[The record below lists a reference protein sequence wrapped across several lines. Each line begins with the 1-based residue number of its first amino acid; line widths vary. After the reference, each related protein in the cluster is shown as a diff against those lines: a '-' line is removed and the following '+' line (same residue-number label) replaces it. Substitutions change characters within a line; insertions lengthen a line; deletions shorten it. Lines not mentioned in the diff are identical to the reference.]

1 MVAHLTIEMKTFTR
15 LRRLRYVV
23 DWKLQGSLTA
33 HGVVYGASVL
43 AAIGFGIF
51 TPLLWGLAD
60 TVAESGFEEQSIVM
74 IYLHE
79 RFWLIA
85 LLSLIV
91 VVIGTVRF
99 SHRVAG
105 PMVRYKRNLSLLADG
120 KLPPPLKTRRTDFL
134 KAEVEILNRAVAGVA
149 ARAAAIRRAQAEVA
163 RKADALAAVAGRGS
177 TAVQQLQVA
186 CAELERAAQTF
197 EHIDTR
203 DDQAVPA
210 ALNASAPIG
219 QPGGA

>member
-1 MVAHLTIEMKTFTR
+1 MKGLTRI
-15 LRRLRYVV
+15 RRLRYVV

-51 TPLLWGLAD
+51 APLLWGLAD
-60 TVAESGFEEQSIVM
+60 TGAESGFEEQSIVM
-74 IYLHE
+74 IYLHD

-85 LLSLIV
+85 LLSLLV

-105 PMVRYKRNLSLLADG
+105 PMVRYKRNLVLLADG
-120 KLPPPLKTRRTDFL
+120 KLPPPLKTRRSDFL
-134 KAEVEILNRAVAGVA
+134 KEEVEILNRAVAGVG
-149 ARAAAIRRAQAEVA
+149 ARAAAIRRAHAEVV
-163 RKADALAAVAGRGS
+163 RRVDALAAASGAGS
-177 TAVQQLQVA
+177 PAVQQLQVA

-197 EHIDTR
+197 EHVDTC
-203 DDQAVPA
+203 DDLAEPA
-210 ALNASAPIG
+210 ALNAPAPIE

>member
-1 MVAHLTIEMKTFTR
+1 MKQLTR

-33 HGVVYGASVL
+33 HGLVYGASVL

-51 TPLLWGLAD
+51 APLLWGLAD
-60 TVAESGFEEQSIVM
+60 SGATSGFEEQSIVM
-74 IYLHE
+74 IYLHD

-85 LLSLIV
+85 LLSLLV

-105 PMVRYKRNLSLLADG
+105 PMVRYKRNLALLADG
-120 KLPPPLKTRRTDFL
+120 KLPPPLKTRRSDFL
-134 KAEVEILNRAVAGVA
+134 KEEVAVLNRAVAGVG
-149 ARAAAIRRAQAEVA
+149 ARAAAIRRAQAEV
-163 RKADALAAVAGRGS
+163 RRRVDAAVAA
-177 TAVQQLQVA
+177 TTMEPALAQQLQNA
-186 CAELERAAQTF
+186 CVELERVTQTF
-197 EHIDTR
+197 EHVDTH
-203 DDQAVPA
+203 DDLTAPEA
-210 ALNASAPIG
+210 ASAVAPVG

>member
-1 MVAHLTIEMKTFTR
+1 MKGLTRI
-15 LRRLRYVV
+15 RRLRYVV

-51 TPLLWGLAD
+51 APLLWGLAD
-60 TVAESGFEEQSIVM
+60 TGAESGFEEQSIVM
-74 IYLHE
+74 IYLHD

-85 LLSLIV
+85 LLSLLV

-120 KLPPPLKTRRTDFL
+120 KLPPPLKTRRSDFL
-134 KAEVEILNRAVAGVA
+134 KEEVEILNRAVAGVG
-149 ARAAAIRRAQAEVA
+149 ARAAAIRRAHAEVV
-163 RKADALAAVAGRGS
+163 RRVDALAAASGTGS

-197 EHIDTR
+197 EHVDTC
-203 DDQAVPA
+203 DDLAEPA
-210 ALNASAPIG
+210 ARNAPAPIG

>member
-1 MVAHLTIEMKTFTR
+1 MKGLTRI
-15 LRRLRYVV
+15 RRLRYVV

-51 TPLLWGLAD
+51 APLLWGLAD
-60 TVAESGFEEQSIVM
+60 TGAESGFEEQSIVM
-74 IYLHE
+74 IYLHD

-85 LLSLIV
+85 LLSLLV

-120 KLPPPLKTRRTDFL
+120 KLPPPLKTRRSDFL
-134 KAEVEILNRAVAGVA
+134 KEEVEILNRAVAGVG
-149 ARAAAIRRAQAEVA
+149 ARAAAIRRAHAEVV
-163 RKADALAAVAGRGS
+163 RRVDALAAVSGTGS
-177 TAVQQLQVA
+177 PAVQQLQVA

-197 EHIDTR
+197 EHVDTC
-203 DDQAVPA
+203 DDLAEPA
-210 ALNASAPIG
+210 ALNAPAPIG
-219 QPGGA
+219 QPGGV